1 MDIAATGSLLY
12 DDDHVEIQPSYPGGV
27 DAFRSTLYKML
38 KESYTNIISETE
50 TIEVTI
56 VIEKDGTA
64 SNINVDCRNKGW
76 IPYVI
81 KAIKAMPKWNPGLNS
96 DYDPVRVK
104 YEIGN
109 IIG

>member
-1 MDIAATGSLLY
+1 
-12 DDDHVEIQPSYPGGV
+12 
-27 DAFRSTLYKML
+27 ML